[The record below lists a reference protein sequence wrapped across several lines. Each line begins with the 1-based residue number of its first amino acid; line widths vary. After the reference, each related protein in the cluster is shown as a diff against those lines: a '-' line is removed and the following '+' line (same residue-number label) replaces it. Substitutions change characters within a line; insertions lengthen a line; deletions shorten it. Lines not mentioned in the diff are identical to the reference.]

1 MFASNTAT
9 TSVCLDCNETL
20 ITDNRTQHSC
30 GPDPALVAALD
41 ATQHVMQLST
51 AKSIASF
58 IAFAESARGGYTP
71 ALQVIRVT
79 FAGGKITATATD
91 RYAVIQGTYDGY
103 DGEDGVI
110 YLDASVAKFITS
122 YKVAKGY
129 DPLIT
134 FDVIDGDL
142 KINTAD
148 ASTTIRLMKGNYPAV
163 ETLFDSHKP
172 AVTAEV
178 HSFKIELIA
187 KLGKVIDTQGNK
199 IEQWNFE
206 HGERQNPN
214 RPSPLIATNGNFRA
228 LIQPMLGLPKA

>member
-1 MFASNTAT
+1 MT
-9 TSVCLDCNETL
+9 TL
-20 ITDNRTQHSC
+20 TDTGLTTQHLI
-30 GPDPALVAALD
+30 P
-41 ATQHVMQLST
+41 LST

-71 ALQVIRVT
+71 ALQVIKVA
-79 FAGGKITATATD
+79 FDSGKITATATD

-103 DGEDGVI
+103 EGDRGAI

-129 DPLIT
+129 DPIIT
-134 FDVIDGDL
+134 FDSNDGDL
-142 KINTAD
+142 TITAGST
-148 ASTTIRLMKGNYPAV
+148 STTIRLFNGNYPAV
-163 ETLFDSHKP
+163 DTLFDSHKP

-178 HSFKIELIA
+178 HSFRIELIA
-187 KLGKVIDTQGNK
+187 KLGKVVGTDGNK

-228 LIQPMLGLPKA
+228 LIQPMLKLQA

>member
-1 MFASNTAT
+1 MDT
-9 TSVCLDCNETL
+9 VIETKG
-20 ITDNRTQHSC
+20 ITQH
-30 GPDPALVAALD
+30 LVSMD
-41 ATQHVMQLST
+41 T

-71 ALQVIRVT
+71 ALQVIKVVL
-79 FAGGKITATATD
+79 GDGKITATATD

-103 DGEDGVI
+103 DGKDGVI

-122 YKVAKGY
+122 YKVPKYTY
-129 DPLIT
+129 DPMVA
-134 FDVIDGDL
+134 FDVFEGNL
-142 KINTAD
+142 TVKTAD
-148 ASTTIRLMKGNYPAV
+148 TSTTIKMLNGNYPAV
-163 ETLFDSHKP
+163 EILFDSHKP

-178 HSFKIELIA
+178 HSFKIELLA
-187 KLGKVIDTQGNK
+187 KLGKVVGTDGNK

>member
-1 MFASNTAT
+1 MTTITAPI
-9 TSVCLDCNETL
+9 ETKG
-20 ITDNRTQHSC
+20 ITQHLM
-30 GPDPALVAALD
+30 PI
-41 ATQHVMQLST
+41 ST

-71 ALQVIRVT
+71 ALQVIRVA
-79 FAGGKITATATD
+79 FDSGKITATATD

-103 DGEDGVI
+103 DGKDGVI

-122 YKVAKGY
+122 YKVAKHY
-129 DPLIT
+129 DPMVA
-134 FDVIDGDL
+134 FDVFEGNL
-142 KINTAD
+142 TVKTGD
-148 ASTTIRLMKGNYPAV
+148 ASTTIRMMTGNYPAV

-178 HSFKIELIA
+178 HSFKIELLA
-187 KLGKVIDTQGNK
+187 KLGKVVGTDGNK

-214 RPSPLIATNGNFRA
+214 RPSPMIATKDNFKA
-228 LIQPMLGLPKA
+228 LIQPNLLSR

>member
-1 MFASNTAT
+1 MT
-9 TSVCLDCNETL
+9 TLTETGF
-20 ITDNRTQHSC
+20 TTQH
-30 GPDPALVAALD
+30 LVP
-41 ATQHVMQLST
+41 LST

-71 ALQVIRVT
+71 ALQVIRVA
-79 FAGGKITATATD
+79 FDSGKITATATD

-103 DGEDGVI
+103 GGERGTI

-129 DPLIT
+129 DPMIT
-134 FDVIDGDL
+134 FDSNDGDL
-142 KINTAD
+142 SIKTGD
-148 ASTTIRLMKGNYPAV
+148 ASTTIRMMTGNYPAV

-172 AVTAEV
+172 ATIAEV
-178 HSFKIELIA
+178 HSFKIELLA
-187 KLGKVIDTQGNK
+187 KLGKVVGTDGNK

-228 LIQPMLGLPKA
+228 LIQPMLGLQK

>member
-1 MFASNTAT
+1 MP
-9 TSVCLDCNETL
+9 
-20 ITDNRTQHSC
+20 I
-30 GPDPALVAALD
+30 
-41 ATQHVMQLST
+41 ST

-71 ALQVIRVT
+71 ALQVIKVA
-79 FAGGKITATATD
+79 FDSGKITATATD

-103 DGEDGVI
+103 DGDRGVI
-110 YLDASVAKFITS
+110 YLDATVAKFITS
-122 YKVAKGY
+122 QKVAKGY

-134 FDVIDGDL
+134 FDSNDGDL
-142 KINTAD
+142 LVNTAST
-148 ASTTIRLMKGNYPAV
+148 STTVRLFKGNYPAV

-172 AVTAEV
+172 AVKAEI
-178 HSFKIELIA
+178 HSFRIDLLA
-187 KLGKVIDTQGNK
+187 KLGKVVGTDGNK

-228 LIQPMLGLPKA
+228 LIQPMLGLQK